1 MTALMAPAVE
11 RKEKE
16 KPKRSTVVLTIGHST
31 RTIEE
36 FIGLLRAHAVSRVV
50 DVRTVPRSRYNP
62 QFNKDSL
69 PDALGK
75 AGLQYVHMPG
85 LGGLRHARPDSINSG
100 WRNASFRG
108 YADYMQTPE
117 FEENLEELI
126 ALARTER
133 VVIMCAEAVP
143 WRCHRSLIGDALTVR
158 GIRTEDIMSLTQCRL
173 HTLTPFAKVR
183 GTKITYPT
191 EDSGSTRR
199 KPSAKRS
206 GPRPI
211 KAT

>member
-1 MTALMAPAVE
+1 
-11 RKEKE
+11 
-16 KPKRSTVVLTIGHST
+16 
-31 RTIEE
+31 
-36 FIGLLRAHAVSRVV
+36 
-50 DVRTVPRSRYNP
+50 
-62 QFNKDSL
+62 
-69 PDALGK
+69 
-75 AGLQYVHMPG
+75 MPG
-85 LGGLRHARPDSINSG
+85 LGGLRHATRDSINTG

-117 FEENLEELI
+117 FAEHLKELI
-126 ALARTER
+126 ALAREER
-133 VVIMCAEAVP
+133 IAIMCAEAVP

-158 GIRTEDIMSLTQCRL
+158 GIRTEDIMSMTQCRL

-199 KPSAKRS
+199 KPSAKHS